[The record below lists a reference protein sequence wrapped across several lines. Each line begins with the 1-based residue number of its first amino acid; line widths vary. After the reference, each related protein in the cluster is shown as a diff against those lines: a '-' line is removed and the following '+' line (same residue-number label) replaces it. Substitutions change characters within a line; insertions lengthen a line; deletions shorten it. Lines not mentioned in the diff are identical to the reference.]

1 MPKAGFMSAH
11 RTTLALKAVAIIF
24 IAAAIAW
31 NIYILI
37 DAINFEL
44 GEHLTSTCRIFRSTL
59 GIDLFSFAFFVQFA
73 IWIVL
78 ILAYRSWL
86 IAILGVFPFW
96 VFFGSSICT
105 TVS

>member
-1 MPKAGFMSAH
+1 MPKDGVFSAQ
-11 RTTLALKAVAIIF
+11 RTTLALKGAAIVF

-31 NIYILI
+31 NAYILV

-86 IAILGVFPFW
+86 IAIVGIFPFW

-105 TVS
+105 GIS